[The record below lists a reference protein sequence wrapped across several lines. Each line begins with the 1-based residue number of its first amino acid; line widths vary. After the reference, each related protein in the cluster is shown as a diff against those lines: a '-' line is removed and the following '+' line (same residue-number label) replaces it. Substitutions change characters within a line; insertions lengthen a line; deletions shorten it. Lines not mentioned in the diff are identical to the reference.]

1 MGGLD
6 ARIVSVEDM
15 RRLAHR
21 RVPRMF
27 FGYVESGSWTEST
40 RDRNEQDFRDIQFR
54 QRVAVNISERRL
66 ETTMLGKRYAMPV
79 ALAPTGMAGM
89 LYPDAEIEI
98 ARAAARAN
106 IPYTMSTMSI
116 CPMETVADAVDQPFW
131 FQLYVMRDRS
141 FVRNLIARAK
151 AVGCAALMVT
161 LDLQVLGQR
170 HADIRNSLAAP
181 PKPSFSAAMQ
191 VLSRPRWCWRM
202 LRARHRSFGNIAG
215 HVPGIDNLAD
225 MSGWTARQFDPAL
238 TWDSIREIRD
248 LWDGPLIL
256 KGVLDPDDAET
267 AVDCGADAIVVSN
280 HGGRQLDGAP
290 STISVL
296 ESIVA
301 RVGERTEVHI
311 DGGIRSGQDVARAL
325 ALGARAAHIGRPFL
339 YGVAVAGGRGVTR
352 VLDIVRNEL
361 DLTMA
366 FCGETDVQAISGTNL
381 QPRRD

>member
-1 MGGLD
+1 M
-6 ARIVSVEDM
+6 ASTVS
-15 RRLAHR
+15 
-21 RVPRMF
+21 
-27 FGYVESGSWTEST
+27 S
-40 RDRNEQDFRDIQFR
+40 
-54 QRVAVNISERRL
+54 
-66 ETTMLGKRYAMPV
+66 
-79 ALAPTGMAGM
+79 
-89 LYPDAEIEI
+89 
-98 ARAAARAN
+98 
-106 IPYTMSTMSI
+106 
-116 CPMETVADAVDQPFW
+116 
-131 FQLYVMRDRS
+131 
-141 FVRNLIARAK
+141 
-151 AVGCAALMVT
+151 
-161 LDLQVLGQR
+161 
-170 HADIRNSLAAP
+170 
-181 PKPSFSAAMQ
+181 
-191 VLSRPRWCWRM
+191 
-202 LRARHRSFGNIAG
+202 
-215 HVPGIDNLAD
+215 